1 MADRQTY
8 AVIHRIE
15 HATLDALSN
24 AQDSVMIVAVS
35 GGADSAATLTALHQ
49 RAALHGWQLHAAHL
63 DHEIAQPA
71 VRSAFR
77 EAARTVA
84 RRLEVPFHVGA
95 ADVPARAAANGGNL
109 EAVARQLRYE
119 FLHRLAVE
127 LGASAVV
134 TGHTEDDQA
143 ETVLLNLLRGS
154 GLDGLTGMPACG
166 PIPTVITDGS
176 ESEPRLI
183 RPLISTRRSETRELC
198 RQLDIAFVDDPTNSD
213 LTLRRNW
220 LRGEILPK
228 LAQSNPRIVSSLA
241 TLADNLTV
249 DRDLLQHLT
258 DQAIAE
264 LVQDRR
270 GTDGAMVLSLR
281 ALRHRPTAFQRRVI
295 RRCLQLVG
303 TDIPSAERTRAV
315 LRLLEHGGHQVE
327 CGHGVQAEAR
337 GDELRIR
344 LVSFT

>member
-24 AQDSVMIVAVS
+24 PQDSVMIVAVS
-35 GGADSAATLTALHQ
+35 GGADSAATLTALQQ
-49 RAALHGWQLHAAHL
+49 RAALHGWQIHAAHL
-63 DHEIAQPA
+63 DHGIAEPK
-71 VRSAFR
+71 VRSVFR
-77 EAARTVA
+77 ETARTVA
-84 RRLEVPFHVGA
+84 CRLDVPFHVGT
-95 ADVPARAAANGGNL
+95 ADVPARVAANGGNL
-109 EAVARQLRYE
+109 EAVARQQRYA
-119 FLHRLAVE
+119 FLHRLAIE

-134 TGHTEDDQA
+134 TGHTQDDQA

-154 GLDGLTGMPACG
+154 GLDGLSGMPACG
-166 PIPTVITDGS
+166 PIPTVVTDGLD
-176 ESEPRLI
+176 SEPRLI

-198 RQLDIAFVDDPTNSD
+198 RQLDITFVDDPTNSD

-228 LAQSNPRIVSSLA
+228 LAQHNPRIVSSLA

-270 GTDGAMVLSLR
+270 DTDGTMVFSRR
-281 ALRHRPTAFQRRVI
+281 ALRGRPIAIQRRVI

-303 TDIPSAERTRAV
+303 ADIPSAERTRAV
-315 LRLLEHGGHQVE
+315 LRLLERGGHQIE
-327 CGHGVQAEAR
+327 CGHGVQAAAH
-337 GDELRIR
+337 GDQLRIG
-344 LVSFT
+344 LVSIT